1 MGVPASI
8 KALLSLRGKKQ
19 SDLIGPLGMSSKQS
33 LSNKFTGERW
43 FASDL
48 VRVAELCG
56 CKVAFILPDGQ
67 QIFLDE
73 SQSENETTPDA

>member
-1 MGVPASI
+1 MGVSASI

-19 SDLIGPLGMSSKQS
+19 SDLVEPLGMSSKQS

-48 VRVAELCG
+48 VKVAELCG
-56 CKVAFILPDGQ
+56 CKMAFILPDGQ
-67 QIFLDE
+67 QIMIDIETAPDE
-73 SQSENETTPDA
+73 